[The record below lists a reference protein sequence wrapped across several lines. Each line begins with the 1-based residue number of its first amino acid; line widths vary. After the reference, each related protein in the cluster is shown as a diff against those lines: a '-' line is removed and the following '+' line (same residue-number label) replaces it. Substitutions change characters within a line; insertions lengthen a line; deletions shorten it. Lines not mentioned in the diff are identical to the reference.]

1 MITLKSKLTHGLQIG
16 EQTHYEYMLRPITLA
31 QELSVLDEID
41 AQELASSER
50 HAEVLQN
57 LAYIAQMIEFKGV
70 ARESVTA
77 ECLLQ
82 NLTSA
87 DYNQILDAIKDL
99 NTKPFAA
106 GQADPQP
113 APAVPNAPATP

>member
-16 EQTHYEYMLRPITLA
+16 EQTHYEYILRPITLA

-57 LAYIAQMIEFKGV
+57 LAYISKMIEFNGV

-77 ECLLQ
+77 EFLLQ
-82 NLTSA
+82 NLTSS

-99 NTKPFAA
+99 NTKPCAA